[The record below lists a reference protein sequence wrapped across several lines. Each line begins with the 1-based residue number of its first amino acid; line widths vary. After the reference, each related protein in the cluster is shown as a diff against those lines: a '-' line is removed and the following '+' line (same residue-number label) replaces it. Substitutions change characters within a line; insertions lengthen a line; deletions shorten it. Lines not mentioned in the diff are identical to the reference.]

1 MGMCILDLRKV
12 LMYEFNYQYIKNRY
26 DNKSKLLFTET
37 DSLMY
42 KIKIED
48 VYEDIN
54 KDKKMV

>member
-1 MGMCILDLRKV
+1 MCILDLRKV
-12 LMYEFNYQYIKNRY
+12 LLMYEFYYQYIKNRY

-54 KDKKMV
+54 KEMV

>member
-1 MGMCILDLRKV
+1 MCILDLRKV
-12 LMYEFNYQYIKNRY
+12 LLMYEFNYQYIKNRY

-42 KIKIED
+42 KIKIEN

>member
-1 MGMCILDLRKV
+1 MCILDLRKV
-12 LMYEFNYQYIKNRY
+12 LLTYEFNYQYIKNRY

-42 KIKIED
+42 KIKIEN

>member
-1 MGMCILDLRKV
+1 MCILDLRKV
-12 LMYEFNYQYIKNRY
+12 LLMYEFNYQYIKNRY

>member
-1 MGMCILDLRKV
+1 MCILDLRKV
-12 LMYEFNYQYIKNRY
+12 LLMYEFYYQYIKNRY